1 MSTRG
6 TFWFHVGMAK
16 SGTTYLQD
24 ALFASRRALRR
35 QGVALVPHHRS
46 DHHDLA
52 IRMAGKVREFD
63 AESIRDARETFADA
77 VRRADAPVSLY
88 SHELMAPARDEAVRE
103 LVAMVP
109 DHEVRMVLTV
119 RDPAMTLSS
128 LWQQNIQQRQD
139 KTLEQILDGARR
151 RGGARGAFFFD
162 RSVDVKAVLERWG
175 TVIGAE
181 HTHVVVVPPS
191 GGAGDLLA
199 RFCGALGVDP
209 TTITAPEG
217 RANPALGAVQA
228 ELLRRVN
235 VALGDRLPHPRA
247 GYRQVGKTW
256 LAGQVLQRQRGERLL
271 LPAGSREWVE
281 QLCQE
286 WIDHIRATGVVV
298 HGDLDELRPA
308 ARAFASD
315 DVARHEDV
323 EALLD
328 AAVHALADIL
338 ELRDAERRQRGW
350 DPEQEHD
357 DRSTRDK
364 VVDRWQRVRARVS
377 DR

>member
-1 MSTRG
+1 MSGR

-24 ALFASRRALRR
+24 ALFASRAALRR
-35 QGVALVPHHRS
+35 QGVALVPHQRS

-52 IRMAGKVREFD
+52 VNMAGKVRDFD
-63 AESIRDARETFADA
+63 AQSIRDARATFAAA
-77 VRRADAPVSLY
+77 VSKADAPVSLY
-88 SHELMAPARDEAVRE
+88 SHELMAPARLEAVRE

-109 DHEVRMVLTV
+109 DHDVRMVLTV

-151 RGGARGAFFFD
+151 RGGAQGAFFFD

-175 TVIGAE
+175 QVIGPE
-181 HTHVVVVPPS
+181 RTHVVVVPPS
-191 GGAGDLLA
+191 GGSGDLLT
-199 RFCGALGVDP
+199 RFCGAIGVDP
-209 TTITAPEG
+209 ATMTAPES

-256 LAGQVLQRQRGERLL
+256 LAGQVLQRQRGERLR

-281 QLCQE
+281 QLSQE
-286 WIDHIRATGVVV
+286 WIDHIRETGVVV
-298 HGDLDELRPA
+298 HGDLDEIRPST
-308 ARAFASD
+308 RAFASD
-315 DVARHEDV
+315 DIARHEDV
-323 EALLD
+323 DALLD

-338 ELRDAERRQRGW
+338 ELRDAERRGQG
-350 DPEQEHD
+350 PEADEVADH
-357 DRSTRDK
+357 RSTKDK
-364 VVDRWQRVRARVS
+364 VVDRLQRVRARVS